1 MLLSR
6 HMTKVQI
13 YPIDIKSLKD
23 LRKQKNIDQNCKQ
36 PSRELN
42 DKYSRFLEKIEI
54 HIFSSVSSSSDRD
67 ILSWKRMYQDL
78 FSLSF
83 PKILITFLLN
93 KLYYFLYL
101 MMRVTWECEQWREK
115 QKLIITDLEITQISQ
130 HVPNIRS
137 EVKLLGCV
145 RLFATPWTVAHQAP
159 PSVEFSRQE
168 QKLPFPSPR
177 VLILDSVAN

>member
-6 HMTKVQI
+6 HMTKVQT

-23 LRKQKNIDQNCKQ
+23 LHKQKNIDQNCKQ

-67 ILSWKRMYQDL
+67 ILCWKRMYQDL

-101 MMRVTWECEQWREK
+101 MMRVTWECE
-115 QKLIITDLEITQISQ
+115 
-130 HVPNIRS
+130 
-137 EVKLLGCV
+137 
-145 RLFATPWTVAHQAP
+145 
-159 PSVEFSRQE
+159 
-168 QKLPFPSPR
+168 
-177 VLILDSVAN
+177 